1 MRSSVCGWCWYLETD
16 GNMTCSQI
24 LPVLLAAISVL
35 PSAASELVVRNANLN
50 LEFLPAAFDYTL
62 TNAGSSRSGSDQFD
76 TAFGIAAG
84 GRYSIAGPGDSH
96 GFIVGG
102 HVFADQAS
110 YAGIGHLTDFGAR
123 VDGGYGYAFNDTW
136 TTYLMAEA
144 GYGRST
150 FDITSAS
157 TFPAVSLS
165 GSSLRYGVVF
175 GIDLTLVERWLVN
188 GDIGWVKS
196 TSSLSG
202 GGVDL
207 SLNRQGLMAAI
218 GISYRFSTRPR
229 TLE

>member
-1 MRSSVCGWCWYLETD
+1 
-16 GNMTCSQI
+16 MTCSQI
-24 LPVLLAAISVL
+24 LPVLLVALSVL
-35 PSAASELVVRNANLN
+35 PTTASELVVRNANLN

-102 HVFADQAS
+102 HAFADQAS
-110 YAGIGHLTDFGAR
+110 YAGIGHLSDFGVR

-188 GDIGWVKS
+188 GDIGWIKS